1 MGSSAMQDYVEVLFG
16 IVFLAVG
23 VWETFYPE
31 RAHAHFVHRGASTRT
46 AFGSDPKW
54 IIRVTGVMF
63 LALAL
68 FMLSDALRSVF
79 GR

>member
-1 MGSSAMQDYVEVLFG
+1 MQDYVELLFG
-16 IVFLAVG
+16 VTFLAVG
-23 VWETFYPE
+23 VWETFYPD
-31 RAHAHFVHRGASTRT
+31 RAHAHFVRRGASTRT
-46 AFGSDPKW
+46 AFGGDPKW

-68 FMLSDALRSVF
+68 FMLFDALRSLI